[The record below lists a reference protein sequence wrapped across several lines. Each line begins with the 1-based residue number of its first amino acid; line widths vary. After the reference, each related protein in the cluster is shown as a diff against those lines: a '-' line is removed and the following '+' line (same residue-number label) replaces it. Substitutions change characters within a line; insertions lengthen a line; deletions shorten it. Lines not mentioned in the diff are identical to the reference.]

1 MTTQESQWMDQ
12 IHSEMEQDNLNLINQ
27 VSELRETIKEMMKLN
42 CLGKTKKLHDLAEIT
57 LGYRK

>member
-27 VSELRETIKEMMKLN
+27 VSELRETIKAMMKLN

-57 LGYRK
+57 LKYRK